1 MKSGLFASIP
11 NLLFWM
17 AKVESPAKRG
27 DEMVGFRG

>member
-11 NLLFWM
+11 NLAFLDG
-17 AKVESPAKRG
+17 EGGEPAKRG